1 MAPGRADRFD
11 GDLTEVFGLQD
22 RVAEAVAGAIAPTLE
37 KAEIARALRKA
48 TEHLGAFDLY
58 LRALASLY
66 RWTRD
71 GVDEAIGRFRR
82 ATELDPGFAAAY
94 GLAARCYAWRMTNG
108 WTDDAAREVAETA
121 RLARKAV
128 ELGDDDAVALSAA
141 GFATARVLG
150 DLRARADLV
159 DRALA
164 LNPNLAPAWLYG
176 GWVRVWLGE
185 PEPAIEMFDMATRLS
200 PVDPQS
206 FSAATGV
213 ASAHFFA
220 GRLEQAARWAD
231 KVLASQLRSAYAVWI
246 AAASHAL
253 AGQAHEAQRAMALMR
268 EADSGLRIGDLRNR
282 YPLRRPEDHARL
294 VEGLRRAGV
303 PECRRAGMPACRN
316 QVTWPAARGP
326 GRSTGRGRCGASC
339 SRPSRRGSCG
349 CWSSASTSGRRGST
363 SDSGPR
369 GSPAWPATSTEGMRH
384 DLGGLGRAT
393 EMLML
398 RHGQQVDTS
407 KNLQDGNSAPSR
419 FKGLQP
425 ARSHAGAVF
434 RGVQVAKVPQVHLV
448 SHGALIVRVYRAHLD
463 SGLLHIFR
471 MPLAFRK
478 TTHPWEERRGP
489 PPDHECRGACRRQ
502 PE

>member
-11 GDLTEVFGLQD
+11 GDLTEVFGMQD

-94 GLAARCYAWRMTNG
+94 GLAARCYAWRMANG

-128 ELGDDDAVALSAA
+128 ELGDDAVALSAA

-220 GRLEQAARWAD
+220 GRLEHAARWAD

-303 PECRRAGMPACRN
+303 PECRPAGMRSLGLPRAGRDARPVGAAVERAVPGRAGADRAAAGRARRRRAGGDRPPTPDRGARQPGPRPRPKGCGMTSEAS
-316 QVTWPAARGP
+316 AARP
-326 GRSTGRGRCGASC
+326 KCSC
-339 SRPSRRGSCG
+339 SATASR
-349 CWSSASTSGRRGST
+349 
-363 SDSGPR
+363 
-369 GSPAWPATSTEGMRH
+369 
-384 DLGGLGRAT
+384 
-393 EMLML
+393 
-398 RHGQQVDTS
+398 
-407 KNLQDGNSAPSR
+407 
-419 FKGLQP
+419 
-425 ARSHAGAVF
+425 
-434 RGVQVAKVPQVHLV
+434 
-448 SHGALIVRVYRAHLD
+448 
-463 SGLLHIFR
+463 
-471 MPLAFRK
+471 
-478 TTHPWEERRGP
+478 
-489 PPDHECRGACRRQ
+489 
-502 PE
+502 